1 MQTDVWTWQKVKN
14 QTKLYFIFF
23 TYLVWLF
30 RDVTL
35 FALLSFSFLQVFRGD
50 AHKSHHM
57 LEDNIK
63 LPKKEPLPSPN
74 AKCTSITF
82 YRLHVMQRKNLFLRC
97 SGAACKICWDKSV
110 QCVYK
115 LKRNIHCAEC
125 EGCVPGIPA
134 AAAPGWHYSFHQ
146 HLHHE
151 KVCQWSSGY
160 CWMKKDTGVIPTI
173 RSSGSTPLAA
183 NFRVKALMWYRFLH
197 CKRVCRWLT
206 AYFRT
211 NLCERNWH
219 QQPNDKN
226 CCHWLTTCYRMKALV
241 W

>member
-1 MQTDVWTWQKVKN
+1 MCEHDKKWK
-14 QTKLYFIFF
+14 TKPSFISFF
-23 TYLVWLF
+23 WRILVWLF

-35 FALLSFSFLQVFRGD
+35 FTLLSFSFLQVFRGD

-74 AKCTSITF
+74 AQVVPFTDCTSCKGKIF
-82 YRLHVMQRKNLFLRC
+82 SCDVWVLHAKFVGTNPC
-97 SGAACKICWDKSV
+97 SVYI
-110 QCVYK
+110 YK

-134 AAAPGWHYSFHQ
+134 AAAPGWHYSLHQ

-151 KVCQWSSGY
+151 KVCQWPSGY
-160 CWMKKDTGVIPTI
+160 CWMKKDTGVIPTT

-183 NFRVKALMWYRFLH
+183 NFRVKALMWYWFLH

-206 AYFRT
+206 AYFRA
-211 NLCERNWH
+211 NLCER
-219 QQPNDKN
+219 K
-226 CCHWLTTCYRMKALV
+226 LTSAAQ

>member
-1 MQTDVWTWQKVKN
+1 MQTDVWKGQKSKK
-14 QTKLYFIFF
+14 TKPSFISFF
-23 TYLVWLF
+23 PHILVWLF

-35 FALLSFSFLQVFRGD
+35 FSLPSFSFLQVFRGD
-50 AHKSHHM
+50 VHKSHHM

-74 AKCTSITF
+74 AQVVQPFTDCMSC
-82 YRLHVMQRKNLFLRC
+82 RERKKFLQC

-110 QCVYK
+110 QYMYK

-134 AAAPGWHYSFHQ
+134 AAAPGWHYSLHQ

-151 KVCQWSSGY
+151 KVCQWPSGY
-160 CWMKKDTGVIPTI
+160 CWMKKDTGVIPTT

-183 NFRVKALMWYRFLH
+183 NFRVKALMWYWFLH
-197 CKRVCRWLT
+197 CKRVCCWLT

-211 NLCERNWH
+211 NLCERKTDIS
-219 QQPNDKN
+219 PMIKIAA
-226 CCHWLTTCYRMKALV
+226 TG
-241 W
+241 